1 MNRSV
6 TLDEHILTV
15 IEEELS
21 EAKRRI
27 IARLDIPFDDEPY
40 TDEERRQDREAI
52 TSIERGEVFSFDELK
67 REYGL

>member
-1 MNRSV
+1 M
-6 TLDEHILTV
+6 DEHILTV

-40 TDEERRQDREAI
+40 TGEERRQDREAI
-52 TSIERGEVFSFDELK
+52 ASIERGEGISMEQFRQDM
-67 REYGL
+67 GL